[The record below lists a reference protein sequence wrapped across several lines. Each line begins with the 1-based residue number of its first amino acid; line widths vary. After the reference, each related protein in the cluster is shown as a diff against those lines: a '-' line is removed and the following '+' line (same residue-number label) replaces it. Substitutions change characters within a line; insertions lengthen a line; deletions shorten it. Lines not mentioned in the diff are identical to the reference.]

1 MLKTISNITRV
12 RLNYILAKNFSK
24 IFTKQHEWIELSGD
38 NKNIAKIGIS
48 DFAQSELG
56 TLVHI
61 DLPEKDSNLSQ
72 GDSIVINLINLIN
85 FRQL

>member
-1 MLKTISNITRV
+1 MLTQISTFSRV
-12 RLNYILAKNFSK
+12 RLNYILSKSFSK
-24 IFTKQHEWIELSGD
+24 QFTKQHEWIEVNKD

-48 DFAQSELG
+48 DYAQAELG

-61 DLPEKDSNLSQ
+61 ELPEKGTALSK

-85 FRQL
+85 FREL